1 MNSKILILNL
11 FILIIFLHKINSDE
25 IPEDLT
31 KKIIDSLF
39 DDQKEKKEEP
49 KLNLKKIVESKEK
62 KEKINCNERL
72 IDNENILNNKDY
84 EKLCEIISKYPLF
97 LVRFSNKIIYKKS
110 LSSLFEVSSY
120 KYFDKKCL
128 EFKFMCEFGFLID
141 IFTSDKILLIQPG
154 SKSKDLVNDLN
165 RERIIFSLNSELK
178 QNKWIKAL
186 KKIIFFIIYIE
197 EGKELKY
204 FDEINEQS
212 YNYFIKILLPLLLL
226 GFISLTS
233 FLYFASKGFINN
245 DVYEFFDNVIEKWT
259 LISNETEGN
268 NEKFIILE
276 PLICIF
282 CWQKTSNKREVFMY
296 CGHSYHEKCLRKWRL
311 YQYRCCPCTYLAI
324 KENEEKNQGNFK
336 PIKLYLEDLKIL
348 LGLCLDAFRKQSIY
362 DYFIENE
369 KKISD
374 FNEKYEISIEE
385 LCWLSQSTKN
395 EYKKFRII
403 YKMYKVV
410 KMSIF
415 FLAFYPQF
423 LKIKKV
429 KLISKLLKVK
439 NEGGA
444 TYERIN

>member
-39 DDQKEKKEEP
+39 DEQKEKKEEP

-72 IDNENILNNKDY
+72 IDEENILEKKEY
-84 EKLCEIISKYPLF
+84 EKLCNIISKYPLL
-97 LVRFSNKIIYKKS
+97 LVRFSNKIIYNKS
-110 LSSLFEVSSY
+110 LSSLFKVTSY

-128 EFKFMCEFGFLID
+128 DFENMCEFGFLID

-154 SKSKDLVNDLN
+154 LKSKDLVNDLN

-197 EGKELKY
+197 EGKPLKP
-204 FDEINEQS
+204 FNEINEES
-212 YNYFIKILLPLLLL
+212 YNYFMKILLPLLLL
-226 GFISLTS
+226 GYISLTC
-233 FLYFASKGFINN
+233 FLYFASKGLINK

-259 LISNETEGN
+259 LISNENVEN
-268 NEKFIILE
+268 SEKFIILE

-282 CWQKTSNKREVFMY
+282 CWQKTTNKREVFMY

-311 YQYRCCPCTYLAI
+311 YQYRCCPCTYEAI
-324 KENEEKNQGNFK
+324 KENEEKNKGKFK
-336 PIKLYLEDLKIL
+336 PIKLYIEDLKIL
-348 LGLCLDAFRKQSIY
+348 LGLCLDAFRKQNIY
-362 DYFIENE
+362 DYFIENK
-369 KKISD
+369 KKIFD
-374 FNEKYEISIEE
+374 FNKKYDICIEE
-385 LCWLSQSTKN
+385 LCWLNESKKI

-410 KMSIF
+410 KMSIL

-423 LKIKKV
+423 LKSKKV

-439 NEGGA
+439 NEG
-444 TYERIN
+444 

>member
-154 SKSKDLVNDLN
+154 SKSKN
-165 RERIIFSLNSELK
+165 
-178 QNKWIKAL
+178 
-186 KKIIFFIIYIE
+186 
-197 EGKELKY
+197 
-204 FDEINEQS
+204 
-212 YNYFIKILLPLLLL
+212 
-226 GFISLTS
+226 
-233 FLYFASKGFINN
+233 
-245 DVYEFFDNVIEKWT
+245 
-259 LISNETEGN
+259 
-268 NEKFIILE
+268 
-276 PLICIF
+276 
-282 CWQKTSNKREVFMY
+282 
-296 CGHSYHEKCLRKWRL
+296 
-311 YQYRCCPCTYLAI
+311 
-324 KENEEKNQGNFK
+324 
-336 PIKLYLEDLKIL
+336 
-348 LGLCLDAFRKQSIY
+348 
-362 DYFIENE
+362 
-369 KKISD
+369 
-374 FNEKYEISIEE
+374 
-385 LCWLSQSTKN
+385 
-395 EYKKFRII
+395 
-403 YKMYKVV
+403 
-410 KMSIF
+410 
-415 FLAFYPQF
+415 
-423 LKIKKV
+423 
-429 KLISKLLKVK
+429 
-439 NEGGA
+439 
-444 TYERIN
+444 